1 MFYWRVDV
9 LCRVYRLRSSCLP
22 LVWLLR
28 SYWDN
33 KVESGHYSSTH
44 MVSISPCRP
53 CHCTGLLLHALLA
66 NCWKKKKKCSG
77 ERTKIYCTMHF
88 GSFDLTLKFKPP
100 ARTQVEFDLGW
111 NQGKAKD
118 GLALVSCS
126 IQTFTRRL
134 FILSQLLRRLHEQ
147 TPGLGCSFCRKESWR
162 QMRLDEGDRLWQLL
176 FLVRFRHRRLG
187 NSVAGGRKVDLEQS
201 RKQTAEGWGRMQLS
215 LSAVDQQKTPQTDSV
230 CHACVSAS
238 LCHPLLAIVSQRLL
252 LKEVFLY
259 WSVNKLSIVPTS
271 TAKFRWAQLPYL
283 CLHSSRNCPI
293 FVFDFR
299 CQSLEWRS
307 SVRAAECELPHR
319 TISHYS
325 WRGCIMLD
333 WFRCFCLSPGS
344 DILCSLCCWL

>member
-1 MFYWRVDV
+1 
-9 LCRVYRLRSSCLP
+9 
-22 LVWLLR
+22 
-28 SYWDN
+28 
-33 KVESGHYSSTH
+33 
-44 MVSISPCRP
+44 
-53 CHCTGLLLHALLA
+53 
-66 NCWKKKKKCSG
+66 
-77 ERTKIYCTMHF
+77 
-88 GSFDLTLKFKPP
+88 
-100 ARTQVEFDLGW
+100 
-111 NQGKAKD
+111 
-118 GLALVSCS
+118 
-126 IQTFTRRL
+126 
-134 FILSQLLRRLHEQ
+134 
-147 TPGLGCSFCRKESWR
+147 
-162 QMRLDEGDRLWQLL
+162 MRLDEGDRLWQLL

-187 NSVAGGRKVDLEQS
+187 NSVAGGRKVDLVQIW
-201 RKQTAEGWGRMQLS
+201 KQTAEGWGWMQLS

-238 LCHPLLAIVSQRLL
+238 LCHPLLAIVSQKLL

-271 TAKFRWAQLPYL
+271 SAKFRWAQLPYL

-325 WRGCIMLD
+325 WHGCIMLD

-344 DILCSLCCWL
+344 DILCSLCCCFRKHKATVADIQAQRWKTALYRLHLMFYCIASFQGGLVRGKKHVWTRFIKPISI